1 MGDRQELSDSQILK
15 LKEDLGGM
23 FESIQGRVNKLNTLI
38 NNLEGQW
45 QGIGRGAFDVVQEG
59 VKNDMKYL
67 NRLLVGFTEA
77 MDATVKAKGSNE
89 DIVAQGMRKLVS
101 DDMKGMDLGGSGSQ
115 GWASKI
121 AQY

>member
-1 MGDRQELSDSQILK
+1 
-15 LKEDLGGM
+15 M

>member
-38 NNLEGQW
+38 DNLEGQW